1 MSGRILPFGPNL
13 TTAANPLPPPG
24 RGRRE
29 EAEAALSP
37 ADQARFRALV
47 LPHLDAA
54 YSFARFLCRD
64 ASLAED
70 LTQDA
75 FLRAFRG
82 FAGFRGGDPKAW
94 LFAIVR
100 SSHLTWARSR
110 GAGLQTVPDVADET
124 PTEDDT
130 PEEAL
135 VRQGEVATV
144 RSAIASLPEPFRETL
159 VLRELEELSY
169 REIAEVTA
177 APIGTVMS
185 RLARARQMLLAALG
199 AGRRD
204 EEERP

>member
-1 MSGRILPFGPNL
+1 MSGRILPFGPRL
-13 TTAANPLPPPG
+13 AAPAEPLPPPG
-24 RGRRE
+24 KARRGD
-29 EAEAALSP
+29 AEDAALSP
-37 ADQARFRALV
+37 EDQQRFRALV

-54 YSFARFLCRD
+54 YSFARYLCRD

-70 LTQDA
+70 LVQDA
-75 FLRAFRG
+75 FLRAFKG

-110 GAGLQTVPDVADET
+110 GATLAAVPDDVET
-124 PTEDDT
+124 RPTEDDT

-135 VRQGEVATV
+135 LRQGEVDMV
-144 RSAIASLPEPFRETL
+144 RGAIGALPEPFRETL

-169 REIAEVTA
+169 REIAEVTQ

-185 RLARARQMLLAALG
+185 RLARARNMLLAALG
-199 AGRRD
+199 R
-204 EEERP
+204 EEAQP